1 MMGINTANL
10 DPPKAIVVGTDRARL
25 ESIFAAITAAG
36 YTVTALTPDD
46 DLAASAVAQAADL
59 AVFERE
65 GGGNTAIL
73 TRFRRLSQRPSLA
86 IIEPEGVVL
95 AAGFG
100 SLARGPHDLDALT
113 ALLREYLGL
122 ETRAVPPEAPLETA
136 LPEAPLETAP
146 PEDPLETA
154 PPEDLLETAPP
165 EDPSPPEKP
174 DTPLPDSLNVPS
186 IGTSGG
192 VNTAVFRP
200 IRRMLVEPEKPTPLP
215 PLPFITSSPLPSP
228 RPREDRI
235 LVLVAVVAILAVI
248 AVGGFAMIRS
258 LRPVSGTNPSAIAI
272 AVTSIPTSPTV
283 TSAPTSPTVTS
294 APASP
299 TMTSA
304 PTSPT
309 VTSAPANPTATS
321 VPSSPIPA
329 TTIAIPTS
337 ALEVQIIVPRTLQAG
352 AVVNVQMRVRNV
364 SGKAIP
370 ETFWVDLYVSPIRTP
385 TPLVP
390 WSDIA
395 TYGATWQVAGLGPGE
410 SRDLYSL
417 DADPTRSNLLSL
429 DTPGTYQFY
438 ALADTFNEL
447 PMELSSG
454 QARPIYLGGP
464 AEVVVGNAS
473 TQP

>member
-1 MMGINTANL
+1 MMGITTANL
-10 DPPKAIVVGTDRARL
+10 DPPQAIVVGTDQARR
-25 ESIFAAITAAG
+25 ESVFAALTAAG

-73 TRFRRLSQRPSLA
+73 TRFRRLRQRPSLA

-100 SLARGPHDLDALT
+100 SLARGPHNLDVLT

-122 ETRAVPPEAPLETA
+122 ETKAVLPETAPLETT
-136 LPEAPLETAP
+136 LRETPREAP
-146 PEDPLETA
+146 PL
-154 PPEDLLETAPP
+154 
-165 EDPSPPEKP
+165 PEKP
-174 DTPLPDSLNVPS
+174 DTPLPDPLNDLSV
-186 IGTSGG
+186 GTSGG
-192 VNTAVFRP
+192 VSTTAFRP
-200 IRRMLVEPEKPTPLP
+200 VRRMPVEPEKSTPLP
-215 PLPFITSSPLPSP
+215 PLPFITSSPLPPP

-235 LVLVAVVAILAVI
+235 LVFVAVVAILAVI
-248 AVGGFAMIRS
+248 VVGGFAMIRS
-258 LRPVSGTNPSAIAI
+258 LRPVSGTNPSAVAI
-272 AVTSIPTSPTV
+272 EVTSIPASPT
-283 TSAPTSPTVTS
+283 TSIPASPTTSVPASPTTTS

-299 TMTSA
+299 TT
-304 PTSPT
+304 
-309 VTSAPANPTATS
+309 TSAPASPTTS
-321 VPSSPIPA
+321 VPASPIPA
-329 TTIAIPTS
+329 TAIAMPVSNLDI
-337 ALEVQIIVPRTLQAG
+337 QIIVPRTLQAG
-352 AVVNVQMRVRNV
+352 AVVNVQVHVRNV

-370 ETFWVDLYVSPIRTP
+370 ETFWVDLYVSPTRTP

-395 TYGATWQVAGLGPGE
+395 MYGATWQVAGLGPGE

-447 PMELSSG
+447 PTELSSG